1 MKNSEDQDLLEGH
14 RYPNDGIPPPPD
26 ASQSLQ
32 RVILAIFQNATIE
45 SN

>member
-14 RYPNDGIPPPPD
+14 RYPNDGIPPPD